1 MGGRLHSEEIK
12 NQINLVKMLPSE
24 EIRDLVIE
32 YGETKSN
39 KTLEKIIEQNTK
51 RVERLGP
58 FLDLAPNP
66 HPQNILVG

>member
-1 MGGRLHSEEIK
+1 MMGGRLHSEEIK

-39 KTLEKIIEQNTK
+39 KTLEKII
-51 RVERLGP
+51 RRM
-58 FLDLAPNP
+58 
-66 HPQNILVG
+66 